1 MIKTYIIVAQ
11 TADGKIAR
19 NKDHEANWTS
29 RTDKKH
35 FIEMTKKSGVM
46 IMGLNTFKTFPS
58 PLKDRLHIVYS
69 DKDDAYK
76 DNIPGIVEYT
86 KDEPEILIKK
96 LEERGFKEVAICGGS
111 TIYTMFLKSGLVEKI
126 YITIESKLFGEG
138 MSIFNQS
145 VDITMNLIDV
155 KIIKED
161 NVILTEYEVLNNHKI
176 S

>member
-19 NKDHEANWTS
+19 NSSHEADWTS
-29 RTDKKH
+29 RADKKH

-58 PLKDRLHIVYS
+58 PLKDRLHVVYS
-69 DKDDAYK
+69 DKDDAEK
-76 DNIPGIVEYT
+76 DNIPGVVEYT
-86 KDEPEILIKK
+86 EDTPEILINK

-111 TIYTMFLKSGLVEKI
+111 TIYTMFMKSGLVEKI
-126 YITIESKLFGEG
+126 YITIEPRLFGEG

-145 VDITMNLIDV
+145 LDIKMKLNSAKTVND
-155 KIIKED
+155 E
-161 NVILTEYEVLNNHKI
+161 NVILLEYDVLKE
-176 S
+176 

>member
-19 NKDHEANWTS
+19 HSNHEADWTS
-29 RTDKKH
+29 RADKKH

-69 DKDDAYK
+69 DKEDAEK
-76 DNIPGIVEYT
+76 ENIPGVVEYT
-86 KDEPEILIKK
+86 KDSPSMLIQK

-111 TIYTMFLKSGLVEKI
+111 TIYTMFMKSGLVKNI
-126 YITIESKLFGEG
+126 YMTIEPRLFGEG
-138 MSIFNQS
+138 MGVFNQELDIKMKLNS
-145 VDITMNLIDV
+145 VRTVSD
-155 KIIKED
+155 E
-161 NVILTEYEVLNNHKI
+161 NVVLLEYEVLEN
-176 S
+176 

>member
-19 NKDHEANWTS
+19 NSSHEADWTS
-29 RTDKKH
+29 RADKKH

-69 DKDDAYK
+69 DKEGSEN
-76 DNIPGIVEYT
+76 DNIPGVVEYT
-86 KDEPEILIKK
+86 KDSPEVLIKK
-96 LEERGFKEVAICGGS
+96 LEERGFKEVAVCGGS
-111 TIYTMFLKSGLVEKI
+111 TIYTMFMKSGLVEKI
-126 YITIESKLFGEG
+126 YITIEPRLFGEG

-145 VDITMNLIDV
+145 LDIKMKLNSTKTISG
-155 KIIKED
+155 E
-161 NVILTEYEVLNNHKI
+161 NVILLEYDVLKE
-176 S
+176 

>member
-19 NKDHEANWTS
+19 NSNHEADWTS
-29 RTDKKH
+29 RADKKH

-69 DKDDAYK
+69 DKDGAESE
-76 DNIPGIVEYT
+76 NIPGVVEYT
-86 KDEPEILIKK
+86 KDSPDILIKK

-111 TIYTMFLKSGLVEKI
+111 TIYTMFLQSGLVEKI
-126 YITIESKLFGEG
+126 YMTIEPRLFGEG

-145 VDITMNLIDV
+145 LDIKMRLNGA
-155 KIIKED
+155 KIVNEENVVLLEYGVLKE
-161 NVILTEYEVLNNHKI
+161 
-176 S
+176 

>member
-1 MIKTYIIVAQ
+1 MIKTYIIVAE

-19 NKDHEANWTS
+19 HSNHEANWTS

-69 DKDDAYK
+69 DEENAEKN
-76 DNIPGIVEYT
+76 NIPGVVEYT
-86 KDEPEILIKK
+86 KDNPEILIKK
-96 LEERGFKEVAICGGS
+96 LEDRGFKEVAICGGS
-111 TIYTMFLKSGLVEKI
+111 TIYTMFMKSGLVKNI
-126 YITIESKLFGEG
+126 YITIEPKLFGEG

-145 VDITMNLIDV
+145 LDVNMKLIGAKV
-155 KIIKED
+155 VNED
-161 NVILTEYEVLNNHKI
+161 GVILVEYEI
-176 S
+176 I

>member
-1 MIKTYIIVAQ
+1 MIKTYIIAAQ

-19 NKDHEANWTS
+19 TSSHEADWTS
-29 RTDKKH
+29 RADKKH

-69 DKDDAYK
+69 TTHNPET

-86 KDEPEILIKK
+86 KESPEMVLQK

-111 TIYTMFLKSGLVEKI
+111 SIYTLFMKSGLVKKV
-126 YITIESKLFGEG
+126 YLTIEPLFFGEG
-138 MSIFNQS
+138 MSIFS
-145 VDITMNLIDV
+145 ETLDV
-155 KIIKED
+155 KMKLSSAKIVHDENAVLLEYD
-161 NVILTEYEVLNNHKI
+161 VITE
-176 S
+176 

>member
-19 NKDHEANWTS
+19 HSNHEADWTS
-29 RTDKKH
+29 RADKKH

-69 DKDDAYK
+69 DKEGAEK
-76 DNIPGIVEYT
+76 ENIPGVVEYT
-86 KDEPEILIKK
+86 KDSPSMLIQK

-111 TIYTMFLKSGLVEKI
+111 TIYTMFMKSGLVKNI
-126 YITIESKLFGEG
+126 YMTIEPRLFGEG
-138 MSIFNQS
+138 MSVFNQELDIKMKLNS
-145 VDITMNLIDV
+145 VKTVSD
-155 KIIKED
+155 E
-161 NVILTEYEVLNNHKI
+161 NVVLLEYEVLEN
-176 S
+176 